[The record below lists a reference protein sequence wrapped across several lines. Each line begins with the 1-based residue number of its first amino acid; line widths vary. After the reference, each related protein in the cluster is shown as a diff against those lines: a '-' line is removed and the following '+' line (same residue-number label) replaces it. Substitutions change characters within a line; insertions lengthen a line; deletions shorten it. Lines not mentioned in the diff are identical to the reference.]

1 MASTDV
7 GVIVRELHVGGGVAA
22 ALPLLL
28 LLLHPA
34 AGPDH
39 LLLSA
44 HPLPDLPAKVLLY
57 VRTHSNV
64 VVDKKIHRGT
74 VSQPFNFCCISQK
87 IIKSFLLIVSPYIKN
102 MFAENR

>member
-7 GVIVRELHVGGGVAA
+7 SVVVWELHVGGGVAA
-22 ALPLLL
+22 ALPLPLL
-28 LLLHPA
+28 LPLQPA

-57 VRTHSNV
+57 VRKPLNV
-64 VVDKKIHRGT
+64 VVEKIYGEPIRQPIDDFLFYFRKK
-74 VSQPFNFCCISQK
+74 
-87 IIKSFLLIVSPYIKN
+87 Y
-102 MFAENR
+102 

>member
-7 GVIVRELHVGGGVAA
+7 GVIVWEPHVGGGVAA
-22 ALPLLL
+22 PLPLPLLL
-28 LLLHPA
+28 FPPHPA

-57 VRTHSNV
+57 VRKPLNV
-64 VVDKKIHRGT
+64 VVEKIYGEPIRQPIDDFLFYFRKK
-74 VSQPFNFCCISQK
+74 
-87 IIKSFLLIVSPYIKN
+87 Y
-102 MFAENR
+102 